1 MVDRAAPP
9 VSRRLLA
16 AAVLA
21 ALLTGCVPASPDTDT
36 YDDKVRLTLGS
47 AVGEVRTVE
56 RLLQTLHEDRMLRP
70 TAVAQLRYGEDS
82 LGTATK
88 ALTELNPPPGR
99 DRLADR
105 ADTLL
110 TDADDAMAAA
120 RLAVERSQVD
130 AYPRLARDLERV
142 AVAMEQ
148 VEERL
153 R

>member
-1 MVDRAAPP
+1 M
-9 VSRRLLA
+9 RRRVLA
-16 AAVLA
+16 GTLLA

-70 TAVAQLRYGEDS
+70 TAIAQLRYSEDS

-88 ALTELNPPPGR
+88 ALTELNPPPAR
-99 DRLADR
+99 DRLANR
-105 ADTLL
+105 TDTLL
-110 TDADDAMAAA
+110 TDADDAMTAA

-130 AYPRLARDLERV
+130 AYPGLARDLEKV
-142 AVAMEQ
+142 ARAMER
-148 VEERL
+148 VEEGL